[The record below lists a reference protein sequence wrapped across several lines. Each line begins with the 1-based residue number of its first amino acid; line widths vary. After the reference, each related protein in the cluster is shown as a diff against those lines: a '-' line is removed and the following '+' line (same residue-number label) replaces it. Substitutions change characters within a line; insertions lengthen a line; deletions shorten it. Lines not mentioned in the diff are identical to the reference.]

1 MRKIVNT
8 VVIVPLAL
16 VLLAFA
22 LANRRFVTLS
32 FNPFDSGDSALALT
46 LPLFVIIIAAAMLG
60 VLAGGLAV
68 WFGQRRHRKAARW
81 LEAEAAQVR
90 TELAELRRNPA
101 FPVSVSRPGVP
112 PLAIAQDKQHATL

>member
-32 FNPFDSGDSALALT
+32 FNPFDSSDSALALT
-46 LPLFVIIIAAAMLG
+46 LPLFVVIIASAMLG

-68 WFGQRRHRKAARW
+68 WFGQRRHRKAARR
-81 LEAEAAQVR
+81 LEAEAAQAR
-90 TELAELRRNPA
+90 AELAELRRNLA
-101 FPVSVSRPGVP
+101 FPAPSPQPGVP

>member
-22 LANRRFVTLS
+22 LANRRFVTVS
-32 FNPFDSGDSALALT
+32 FNPFDPDDAVLALT
-46 LPLFVIIIAAAMLG
+46 LPLFIVIIASAMLG

-68 WFGQRRHRKAARW
+68 WFGQRRHRKAARRY
-81 LEAEAAQVR
+81 EAEATQAR
-90 TELAELRRNPA
+90 NELAELWRNVALSAPA
-101 FPVSVSRPGVP
+101 RQPGVS

>member
-32 FNPFDSGDSALALT
+32 FNPFDSSDPALALT
-46 LPLFVIIIAAAMLG
+46 LPLFVVIIAAAMLG

-68 WFGQRRHRKAARW
+68 WFGQRRHRKAARR
-81 LEAEAAQVR
+81 LEAEAAQAR
-90 TELAELRRNPA
+90 AELAELRRNTA
-101 FPVSVSRPGVP
+101 FPAPSPRPGVP

>member
-8 VVIVPLAL
+8 VLIVPLAL

-22 LANRRFVTLS
+22 LANRHFVTVS
-32 FNPFDSGDSALALT
+32 FNPFDSSDPALALA
-46 LPLFVIIIAAAMLG
+46 LPLFIVIIASAMLG

-68 WFGQRRHRKAARW
+68 WFGQRRHRKAARRF
-81 LEAEAAQVR
+81 EAEAAQTR
-90 TELAELRRNPA
+90 AELTELRRNPV
-101 FPVSVSRPGVP
+101 FPAPVTRPGAP

>member
-22 LANRRFVTLS
+22 LANRRFITVS
-32 FNPFDSGDSALALT
+32 FNPFDPSDPSLALT
-46 LPLFVIIIAAAMLG
+46 LPLFIVIIASAMLG

-68 WFGQRRHRKAARW
+68 WFGQRRHRKAARRF
-81 LEAEAAQVR
+81 EAEATQAR
-90 TELAELRRNPA
+90 AELAELRRNAA
-101 FPVSVSRPGVP
+101 FPAPGARPDAP

>member
-22 LANRRFVTLS
+22 LANRRFVTVS
-32 FNPFDSGDSALALT
+32 FNPFDPNDASLALT
-46 LPLFVIIIAAAMLG
+46 LPLFIVIIASAMLG
-60 VLAGGLAV
+60 VLAGGIAT
-68 WFGQRRHRKAARW
+68 WIGQRRHRKAARR
-81 LEAEAAQVR
+81 LEAEAAQAR
-90 TELAELRRNPA
+90 AELAEQRRSTA
-101 FPVSVSRPGVP
+101 FPVPAPRPAVP